1 MEETKEIII
10 SIAEV
15 KVLWLVFGAVIGF
28 ILCEIKYNNKWG
40 K

>member
-28 ILCEIKYNNKWG
+28 LLCEIKYNNKWG